1 MPGQNRETKKL
12 SLLPKRSPDVDTVAR
27 AVGRAERNSFVGTE
41 LTRTSGLGLNA
52 RQDIVGAVGIS
63 MASRGR
69 EVISE
74 MAAECVTQEEK
85 AIAFDYAHA
94 FHARS
99 VQAYDEF
106 MARAY
111 DQ

>member
-1 MPGQNRETKKL
+1 MSNKNREIQKL
-12 SLLPKRSPDVDTVAR
+12 SAQLKRSSDVDTVAR
-27 AVGRAERNSFVGTE
+27 AIGRAERDSFVGTE
-41 LTRTSGLGLNA
+41 LTRTSGLGLNS
-52 RQDIVGAVGIS
+52 RQDIVGAVGIA

-69 EVISE
+69 EVIGE
-74 MAAECVTQEEK
+74 MASECVTPEEK
-85 AIAFDYAHA
+85 SIAFDYAHA